1 MDRFDEPVKIPPK
14 TSNNYKQKD
23 VFETKESKK
32 PKGTKTKTKP
42 KVKKMTSG
50 YRKKNGKV
58 SKY

>member
-23 VFETKESKK
+23 VFETKQTKK
-32 PKGTKTKTKP
+32 SNKTKKP
-42 KVKKMTSG
+42 KVKKMTTKH
-50 YRKKNGKV
+50 RKKKGGV

>member
-32 PKGTKTKTKP
+32 PKSAKRKP
-42 KVKKMTSG
+42 KIKKMTSG
-50 YRKKNGKV
+50 HRKKNRV

>member
-23 VFETKESKK
+23 VFETKQTKKSNKTKK
-32 PKGTKTKTKP
+32 PK
-42 KVKKMTSG
+42 VNKMTTKH
-50 YRKKNGKV
+50 RKKNRV

>member
-23 VFETKESKK
+23 VFETKQTKE
-32 PKGTKTKTKP
+32 TNKTKKP
-42 KVKKMTSG
+42 KVKKMTTKH
-50 YRKKNGKV
+50 RKKNRV